1 MKLGLLVLLLA
12 ASDLLF
18 AAGPVEFQVGAFTF
32 ARPDDWKWIIPAS
45 TMRKAQLEAPG
56 TNQEKAEITFFH
68 FGPGQG
74 GGVQANIDRWFGQFQ
89 GGPTSK
95 NEVTEG
101 RTRIFYVQASGT
113 FQSGMPG
120 GPTTPMTNYALLGAI
135 LTDEESG
142 DVFVKMTGPAAV
154 VESAS
159 VLFNTMI
166 TQSAATRGEPGLVP
180 PADQ

>member
-1 MKLGLLVLLLA
+1 MRLALLFLLIAANNILLA
-12 ASDLLF
+12 AD
-18 AAGPVEFQVGAFTF
+18 PVEFQVGAFTF
-32 ARPDDWKWIIPAS
+32 TRPSTWKWIIPSS
-45 TMRKAQLEAPG
+45 TMRKAQLEVPG

-74 GGVQANIDRWFGQFQ
+74 GGVQANVDRWFAQFQ

-95 NEVTEG
+95 KEVTEG
-101 RTRIFYVQASGT
+101 RTRVFYVQAAGT

-120 GPTTPMTNYALLGAI
+120 GPTIPMTNYALLGAI
-135 LTDEESG
+135 LADEQSG

-159 VLFNTMI
+159 VLFYEMI

-180 PADQ
+180 PATQ

>member
-1 MKLGLLVLLLA
+1 MKFGLLVLLLA

-18 AAGPVEFQVGAFTF
+18 AAGPVEFKVGAFTF

-45 TMRKAQLEAPG
+45 TMRKAQLEASG

-101 RTRIFYVQASGT
+101 RTRIFYVRASGT
-113 FQSGMPG
+113 FQGGMPG
-120 GPTTPMTNYALLGAI
+120 GPTTPFTNYALLGAI

-159 VLFNTMI
+159 VLFNGMI
-166 TQSAATRGEPGLVP
+166 TQSASTRGEPGLVP